1 MGLYDEEL
9 YDGDIDEPM
18 SLDRE
23 DLLALADIVDT
34 YLQWEGRSGGKE
46 ARYPVILRTMAGA
59 MLHDDHIKTNG
70 RYVGT
75 VHG

>member
-1 MGLYDEEL
+1 MEPYDDEM
-9 YDGDIDEPM
+9 YDDIGEPM
-18 SLDRE
+18 RLDRD
-23 DLLALADIVDT
+23 DLRALADIVET
-34 YLQWEGRSGGKE
+34 HLQSCGRSGGRE

-59 MLHDDHIKTNG
+59 MLHDDYIKTDG